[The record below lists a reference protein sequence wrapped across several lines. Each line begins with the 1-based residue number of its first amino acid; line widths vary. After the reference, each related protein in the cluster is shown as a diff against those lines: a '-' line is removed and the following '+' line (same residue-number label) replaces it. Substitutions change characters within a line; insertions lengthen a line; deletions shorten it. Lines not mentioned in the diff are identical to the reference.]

1 VHPVIYRE
9 ECMDRQPSITHQI
22 ITPNA
27 VQVHSREEMEYEP
40 RACRIQNAASI
51 CYFLQVSTKPLRFI
65 HELIISTCFIL
76 G

>member
-1 VHPVIYRE
+1 
-9 ECMDRQPSITHQI
+9 MDRQPSITHQV
-22 ITPNA
+22 ITPNP

-40 RACRIQNAASI
+40 RACRIQNAVSI

-65 HELIISTCFIL
+65 HELIISTCFIP